1 MNRQTNRTVKLELTA
16 LLACALTQAATLPAG
31 TLSGKV
37 TGAKGVSV
45 VYIEAIPGK
54 TFPAPAEKVV
64 VDQKG
69 LIFHPHVVAVLV
81 GSTVEFLNSD
91 KVAHNIFWPSVSG
104 NKKMSHNLGTWP
116 TGEKREFKFETPGFV
131 PLLCNVHPEMSAY
144 VLVAPTPYFALTD
157 AEGNYKIAS
166 VPDGQY
172 TAAAWHEGMKVQSK
186 PVKVPGEAAL
196 DFTLSK

>member
-1 MNRQTNRTVKLELTA
+1 MKNQTNRTLELALTA
-16 LLACALTQAATLPAG
+16 LLACGLIQAAALPAS

-54 TFPAPAEKVV
+54 TFPASAEKVV

-69 LIFHPHVVAVLV
+69 LLFQPHVVAVLV

-91 KVAHNIFWPSVSG
+91 KVAHNIFWPSVAG

-116 TGEKREFKFETPGFV
+116 SGQKREFKFDTPGIV

-144 VLVAPTPYFALTD
+144 VLVSPTPYFALTD
-157 AEGNYKIAS
+157 ADGNYKITNL
-166 VPDGQY
+166 PEGQY
-172 TAAAWHEGMKVQSK
+172 TASVWHEGMKVQSK
-186 PVKVPGEAAL
+186 PVKVTGEAAL

>member
-1 MNRQTNRTVKLELTA
+1 
-16 LLACALTQAATLPAG
+16 
-31 TLSGKV
+31 
-37 TGAKGVSV
+37 VSV
-45 VYIEAIPGK
+45 VYIEAISGK

-69 LIFHPHVVAVLV
+69 LLFQPHVVAVPV

-91 KVAHNIFWPSVSG
+91 KVAHNIFWPSVAG

-116 TGEKREFKFETPGFV
+116 SGQKREFKFDTPGIV

-157 AEGNYKIAS
+157 ADGNYKITNL
-166 VPDGQY
+166 PEGQY
-172 TAAAWHEGMKVQSK
+172 TASAWHEGMKVQSK
-186 PVKVPGEAAL
+186 PVKVAGEAAL